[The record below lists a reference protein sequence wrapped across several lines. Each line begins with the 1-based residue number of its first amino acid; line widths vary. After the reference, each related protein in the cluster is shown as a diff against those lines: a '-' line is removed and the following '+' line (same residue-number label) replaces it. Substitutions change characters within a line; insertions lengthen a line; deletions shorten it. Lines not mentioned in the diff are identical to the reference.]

1 MESEL
6 TDEQRQL
13 AIDAKR
19 FLEDPVCPKVLDAVV
34 RSVRKE
40 LEESAFH
47 EVELREDCYRQLRA
61 VREFHKQLTTLAVKG
76 KLALVR
82 QQRSNG
88 GDSSAA

>member
-1 MESEL
+1 METELSE
-6 TDEQRQL
+6 EQQQL

-19 FLEDPVCPKVLDAVV
+19 FLEDPACPRVLEAVV

-40 LEESAFH
+40 LEESAYN

-61 VREFHKQLTTLAVKG
+61 VREFHRQLTILAAKG

-82 QQRSNG
+82 REARG
-88 GDSSAA
+88 GAGSAA